1 MVKKKSTNKNEKKA
15 EHTERKTKEHK
26 KEKRSR
32 TSETVS
38 NTNYTYIA
46 IIVVLTALLIFTFI
60 YKSEQPTTTNVQ
72 KISPEEA
79 KENAVNLIQELV
91 AANNPA
97 LKNVSIEV
105 ESIKEVNGIYEMNY
119 SVMGQKA
126 PPLYISLD
134 GKYIYP
140 QRIPTDFKLP
150 QASNQQQQ
158 NTQEIPKSDKPKV
171 ELFVMSY
178 CPYGTQ
184 MEKAYIPVMRL
195 LGDKADMS
203 VKFVNY
209 AMHGEKETEENL
221 RQYCIET
228 EQNDKYIDYLTC
240 FIENSGDYEKC
251 LNDNNIDKTAL
262 ESCMNEVDEQ
272 YKITGNYPKFPIYD
286 DLNKKY
292 GVQGSPTLVING
304 QKVQVARSPEAV
316 KEAVCNAFNN
326 PPEECNT
333 KLSEDQEKP
342 MWGKL
347 GEQGGS
353 TPAASC
359 G

>member
-1 MVKKKSTNKNEKKA
+1 MVKKKSSSKREKT
-15 EHTERKTKEHK
+15 EHAKSKTKEHK
-26 KEKRSR
+26 KESTHK
-32 TSETVS
+32 SENMN
-38 NTNYTYIA
+38 NTNYAYIA
-46 IIVVLTALLIFTFI
+46 IIVVLAALLIFTFM
-60 YKSEQPTTTNVQ
+60 YKSQQTTNYE
-72 KISPEEA
+72 KISPEQA
-79 KENAVNLIQELV
+79 KEKAVNLIQELV
-91 AANNPA
+91 SRNNPA
-97 LKNVSIEV
+97 MKNISIDV
-105 ESIKEVNGIYEMNY
+105 ESIKEVGGIYEMNY

-140 QRIPTDFKLP
+140 QRIPTNLELP
-150 QASNQQQQ
+150 ETQQPQEQ
-158 NTQEIPKSDKPKV
+158 NTEIPKSDRPKV

-184 MEKAYIPVMRL
+184 MEKAYIPVMKL

-251 LNDNNIDKTAL
+251 LNDNNIDKTSL
-262 ESCMNEVDEQ
+262 ESCMNRVDEE

-286 DLNKKY
+286 DLNKQY

-333 KLSEDQEKP
+333 KLSENQEKP